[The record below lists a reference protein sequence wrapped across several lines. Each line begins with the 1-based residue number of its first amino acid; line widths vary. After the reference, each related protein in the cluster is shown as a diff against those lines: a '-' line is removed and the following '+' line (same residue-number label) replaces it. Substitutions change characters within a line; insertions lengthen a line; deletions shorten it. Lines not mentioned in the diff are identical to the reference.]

1 MHRHPLVR
9 ASVLGALAAA
19 CVDAP
24 RRPLDAVAIERDLAA
39 RSLRDPELRDLC
51 VARLGASPAPW
62 PPASID
68 MPVLTLAAWRYRPE
82 LGAARAEI
90 AIAEARVQTAGTLPN
105 PRFSVQPGV
114 VSESGTSL
122 FLAAALEFAI
132 PTGGKRQQQVAVAE
146 QGVEL
151 ARLLAAESAWRIYVE
166 VRDAVLEA
174 AFAQRAQTLAERFA
188 QLRTM
193 FAEQVEALVRAG
205 AAASPDLLTARIEA
219 DRACAAAA
227 QTSTQLALARAHV
240 AAACGVPA
248 ADLVGHTLAPPTLM
262 SDGVPEQAVL
272 ERLDLQRGLAE
283 YELAERALELE
294 LRKQYPDVHLGP
306 GYEYDQGARKYLF
319 GIGVDLPLF
328 DRNQGPI
335 AEALAQR
342 DAVAARFREREAAA
356 LAAVDVARAEL
367 GAAAVH
373 LEVYGDDARARVQ
386 KRRDAAVRA
395 LAAGAL
401 DRTSVTQ
408 AEFEVI
414 VFEQA
419 RLDAERARLQA
430 QAHFE
435 DALQR
440 SLDPTVTALARP
452 VIATAQGGEQGG
464 AR

>member
-1 MHRHPLVR
+1 
-9 ASVLGALAAA
+9 
-19 CVDAP
+19 
-24 RRPLDAVAIERDLAA
+24 
-39 RSLRDPELRDLC
+39 
-51 VARLGASPAPW
+51 
-62 PPASID
+62 
-68 MPVLTLAAWRYRPE
+68 
-82 LGAARAEI
+82 
-90 AIAEARVQTAGTLPN
+90 
-105 PRFSVQPGV
+105 
-114 VSESGTSL
+114 
-122 FLAAALEFAI
+122 
-132 PTGGKRQQQVAVAE
+132 VAVAE

-174 AFAQRAQTLAERFA
+174 AFAQRAHTLAERFA